1 MAVYLAQMIN
11 GVAASKFMLDKQSH
25 TIGRRSDN
33 DIMID
38 DAAVSSHHAVIDA
51 REDEYLDS
59 HFNFFLKDLGSTN
72 GTYVN
77 DLEIKG
83 ERRLNN
89 YDMIKFASHQFK
101 FIDEDAEQHG
111 SGTILEI
118 KE

>member
-1 MAVYLAQMIN
+1 MTVYLAQIVN
-11 GVAASKFMLDKQSH
+11 GVAASKFILDKQRH

-51 REDEYLDS
+51 REDEYLDG
-59 HFNFFLKDLGSTN
+59 HFKFFLKDMGSTN

-83 ERRLNN
+83 ERRLNSF
-89 YDMIKFASHQFK
+89 DMIKIASHQFK
-101 FIDEDAEQHG
+101 FIDEEAEHVG
-111 SGTILEI
+111 TGTILEI

>member
-1 MAVYLAQMIN
+1 MAVYLAQIIN
-11 GVAASKFMLDKQSH
+11 GVAASKFMLDKQTHS
-25 TIGRRSDN
+25 IGRRSEN
-33 DIMID
+33 DLMID
-38 DAAVSSHHAVIDA
+38 DTAVSSRHAVIDA
-51 REDEYLDS
+51 REDEYLEG

-89 YDMIKFASHQFK
+89 YDIIKIASHQFK
-101 FIDEDAEQHG
+101 FIDEDAEQDG
-111 SGTILEI
+111 SGTTLEL